1 MFLLLLHFDKLIIL
15 TIISS
20 DLNQFPVYLCFHF
33 FLRWSAVSSVSELYQ
48 SSDEGRV
55 GEFLA
60 GFDLVVL
67 AGSSSV

>member
-20 DLNQFPVYLCFHF
+20 DLNQFPIYLCFHF
-33 FLRWSAVSSVSELYQ
+33 FLRWSEVSSELYQ

-60 GFDLVVL
+60 GFDLVVP
-67 AGSSSV
+67 AGSSGV